1 MVLPN
6 LSRGAGLVA
15 LASTVLDPQ
24 TFSILAVPLKKNVK
38 KKKTKTK
45 YVNPPKGQLQITI

>member
-38 KKKTKTK
+38 KKKKTK

>member
-24 TFSILAVPLKKNVK
+24 TFSILAVPFKKKNVK
-38 KKKTKTK
+38 KKNPK
-45 YVNPPKGQLQITI
+45 YVNPPMGQLQITI